1 MDGRLIAGR
10 QPGPANTRADA
21 IAWLAAGLRDAGVSL
36 VTNHP
41 GFRSNEVQAL
51 HHGPAAVTSA
61 SERAAFAVAWGHAMA
76 GRRAVT
82 AFKNVGL
89 NDAADP
95 FVNSQW
101 LRIPSALVVMLF
113 DDTDVEFSQI
123 WMDAR
128 HYHTL
133 GPAPWLEPA
142 TLAEARAFVPLA
154 CDWSEA
160 WNGPVILRITN
171 ALLTRGSGQPPPPP
185 SAPRAPEPRHFV
197 RDPVHRVVHPSNHQ
211 AHEKDLAERKKT
223 AAALSWSLFQKTNPH
238 WEHTRTLTG
247 ALHLVAGS
255 ARPPANVPRSQI
267 VRLPALPVPE
277 ALLTT
282 ARADRWIVHEHGGA
296 VVAGEIARL
305 LGRPRVEP
313 VSSGALSPNRSY
325 HCREDLAP
333 VYSLLRSAP
342 NAILIGD
349 VGGHTMDPARSLDA
363 CLCYGSSIAVA
374 IGAALARPDAAV
386 VCVTGDGAYHHS
398 GEAALAEAA
407 ARNVSLLVIVLD
419 NGGCKGTGGQMPA
432 STGIHPQPGW
442 TFRSC
447 RYDTA
452 SPEPAL
458 STLRELLQTPGRR
471 LLRLAISF

>member
-1 MDGRLIAGR
+1 MDGQLT
-10 QPGPANTRADA
+10 PAPRTGGAHTRSDA

-41 GFRSNEVQAL
+41 GFRSNEVQSVY
-51 HHGPAAVTSA
+51 HGEAAVTSVN
-61 SERAAFAVAWGHAMA
+61 ERTAFSIAWGHAMA
-76 GRRAVT
+76 GCRAVT

-101 LRIPSALVVMLF
+101 LRIPAAFVVMLF

-142 TLAEARAFVPLA
+142 TLAEARSFIPLA
-154 CDWSEA
+154 CEWSEA
-160 WNGPVILRITN
+160 WNGPVVLRITN
-171 ALLTRGSGQPPPPP
+171 ALLTRGSGQPPPP
-185 SAPRAPEPRHFV
+185 SVPRAPAPRPFA
-197 RDPVHRVVHPSNHQ
+197 REPVHRVVHPSNHQ
-211 AHEKDLAERKKT
+211 AHQKDLSARRQT

-238 WEHTRTLTG
+238 WEHARTLTG

-255 ARPPANVPRSQI
+255 ARPPANASRSRV

-282 ARADRWIVHEHGGA
+282 SRADRWIVREHGGP
-296 VVAGEIARL
+296 VVACEIARL
-305 LGRPRVEP
+305 LGSPRVEP

-342 NAILIGD
+342 DAIVIGD

-363 CLCYGSSIAVA
+363 CLCYGSSVAVA

-386 VCVTGDGAYHHS
+386 VCVTGDGAFYHS

-419 NGGCKGTGGQMPA
+419 NGGCKGTGGQMPSSA
-432 STGIHPQPGW
+432 GIRPQPGW

-447 RYDTA
+447 RYNTA

-458 STLRELLQTPGRR
+458 STLRELLHTPGRR
-471 LLRLAISF
+471 LLRFEIPF